1 MEIQTVL
8 QVTYARLDGDTNN
21 ITINISQT
29 RWRYKQYYKWHM
41 PD

>member
-21 ITINISQT
+21 ITSNISQI
-29 RWRYKQYYKWHM
+29 RWRYKQHHN
-41 PD
+41 